1 MNVTCWERS
10 EVLVE
15 SLSLR
20 RRGSTVLLLTRSFSG
35 FLQNTDLPDQVK
47 LSKLQKGSFVFQLKV
62 TDTDGQ
68 SADDRVRVLVLSP
81 EQSGCKCSWE
91 M

>member
-1 MNVTCWERS
+1 M
-10 EVLVE
+10 
-15 SLSLR
+15 
-20 RRGSTVLLLTRSFSG
+20 

-47 LSKLQKGSFVFQLKV
+47 LSKLQKGLFVFQLKV
-62 TDTDGQ
+62 TDTDGH

-91 M
+91 MELVCLFLNMVLKFNQKLLIIY